1 MTLTIRKVET
11 KADFKALLTFPWTV
25 YKDDL
30 NWTPPLLSMR
40 RDTLDKSR
48 NPAWEYMEGEY
59 FTAWRGDQ
67 LVGTIAALINH
78 RHNEFHSEKIGWFG
92 AFEILNDAEA
102 SSALLNTACE
112 WVKSKGYETIR
123 GPQTLTT
130 HEEVGLLIDGFAPP
144 ILLMPYHARY
154 YQSFIESQGFTKSMD
169 MFSFYYDWDMVGEH
183 NLEARFERL
192 ISRISE
198 RSRLKFR
205 PINRK
210 HLRKDFELFKEIY
223 NAAWVSNWGF
233 VPMTEKELDM
243 LIESLGLIFDP
254 DLAGFAE
261 VDGQTVGF
269 VIVVPDFNQVLHAAN
284 PTPHVPEIVNLL
296 KAAWQWKVR
305 KVINGARVPLMGIL
319 PEYRSRGFDLVMY
332 YEMMKVL
339 KQKGYH
345 HIDCG
350 WILESNQ
357 NMAGTLNG
365 LGMKIYRTYRL
376 YEKSLK

>member
-11 KADFKALLTFPWTV
+11 KQDFNALLKFPWTV
-25 YKDDL
+25 YKDHP

-40 RDTLDKSR
+40 RDTLDRSR

-67 LVGTIAALINH
+67 LVGTIAAIINH
-78 RHNEFHSEKIGWFG
+78 RHNEFHKERIGWFG
-92 AFEILNDAEA
+92 AFDVLNDAEA
-102 SSALLNTACE
+102 AAALLKTACD
-112 WVKSKGYETIR
+112 WVISKGYETIR

-144 ILLMPYHARY
+144 VLLMPYHARY
-154 YQSFIESQGFTKSMD
+154 YRPFIEAQGFTKSMD
-169 MFSFYYDWDMVGEH
+169 MFSYYYDWEMVQEH

-192 ISRISE
+192 VSRITEKSKLKL
-198 RSRLKFR
+198 RS
-205 PINRK
+205 INRK
-210 HLRKDFELFKEIY
+210 NLRKDFELFKEIY
-223 NAAWVSNWGF
+223 NAAWASNWGF

-261 VDGQTVGF
+261 IDGKTVGF
-269 VIVVPDFNQVLHAAN
+269 VIVVPDLNQVLHAAH
-284 PTPHVPEIVNLL
+284 PTPDVPEVINLL
-296 KAAWQWKVR
+296 KVAWHWKVR
-305 KVINGARVPLMGIL
+305 RVINGSRVPLMGIL
-319 PEYRSRGFDLVMY
+319 PEYRNRGFDLVMY
-332 YEMMKVL
+332 YDMMKVL
-339 KQKGYH
+339 KRKGYH

-357 NMAGTLNG
+357 NMAGTLSG
-365 LGMKIYRTYRL
+365 IGMKIHRTYRL
-376 YEKSLK
+376 YEKSLT